1 MSQMSKGDFLLQNL
15 AKLGKFLII
24 SDENNP
30 EDFMKDITNY
40 KKLCTGDPIYLNIK
54 NDAPVGRVFRGRIVQ
69 CINGIIKM
77 AEINGA
83 TERRFYP
90 MLYKTHVDTG
100 DGRGGITRNKL
111 IKSKWMKDQRV
122 IDWFLTEAINRNIC
136 PLPKTQEM
144 LKLRDEIEEHNSSVL
159 RFIKKYLPNM
169 MQNWVEVENLYQAY
183 RAVVLSEG
191 GKPCNLDNFK
201 TDAVRA
207 LKKTDSGW
215 TYNHNED
222 DPSVFVNKNMGQF
235 HIPMGAWSLN
245 YLGMNDDVVYTNLK
259 NLASDD
265 HKRDPGHAAAKNALR
280 TIYSMNKPGT
290 KGKNTFYRTP
300 DAEAAVLIRIA
311 RQLINEA
318 ARDAED
324 NLPIE
329 VVLEIL
335 NAKQRYEWPD
345 GNNPFNCSP
354 KKAGARLVDVDF
366 TVRPSQ
372 GVYPDKE
379 KVWDHVIKR
388 LKKLAKEVDVL
399 QIDA

>member
-1 MSQMSKGDFLLQNL
+1 
-15 AKLGKFLII
+15 
-24 SDENNP
+24 
-30 EDFMKDITNY
+30 
-40 KKLCTGDPIYLNIK
+40 
-54 NDAPVGRVFRGRIVQ
+54 
-69 CINGIIKM
+69 
-77 AEINGA
+77 
-83 TERRFYP
+83 
-90 MLYKTHVDTG
+90 
-100 DGRGGITRNKL
+100 
-111 IKSKWMKDQRV
+111 
-122 IDWFLTEAINRNIC
+122 
-136 PLPKTQEM
+136 
-144 LKLRDEIEEHNSSVL
+144 
-159 RFIKKYLPNM
+159 M

-201 TDAVRA
+201 ADAVRA